1 MKETI
6 EKYQDIFT
14 EHFLLILL
22 LFSLVALTITGI
34 GSREMVGLIGC
45 ILCVVALTKDSV
57 YIDPWILFPLLIYE
71 IFSALSSISIFGDVF
86 HGFFNTQIIY
96 PVIYVLVS
104 FLKDKE
110 LLWMRRLCVLWAGL
124 ISCYGILD
132 FIYSSFNGEIFRLET
147 MLGNPNALGCFLV
160 VAWFS
165 LKVSEINE
173 IEINIVSNIISRLE
187 PLILTALALTLSMGS
202 FLSMILATIILLIQK
217 ARIYNRKELISFAL
231 LTIAKNICGISAG
244 IIIYFSVTFANTFW
258 IACLTII
265 YVFLLSFYWPLMDGF
280 LRKYK
285 KISLLIFAS
294 SLLFAITAIFIRTNA
309 VATFI
314 ERFNMMGNGLGY
326 IFKNPII
333 GVGPYQWRYL
343 NLHDSDIYFNTW
355 HIHNSLIHIGV
366 ELGLI
371 ALLMMIIIV
380 IRIYRKGGDG
390 IAGFSAFFFHN
401 MIDVS
406 FFYPCITV
414 LTILTTVGFNKKEYE
429 MSRFSKNIFFL
440 VFFTVFL
447 CTGFHDI
454 F

>member
-1 MKETI
+1 MKEKI
-6 EKYQDIFT
+6 YKFQYLFA

-57 YIDPWILFPLLIYE
+57 FIDPWILFPLLIYE

-96 PVIYVLVS
+96 PVIYVFLS
-104 FLKDKE
+104 LLKDSE
-110 LLWMRRLCVLWAGL
+110 RLWMRRLCAFWAWI
-124 ISCYGILD
+124 ISFYGILY
-132 FIYSSFNGEIFRLET
+132 FIYFSFEGDISRLEII
-147 MLGNPNALGCFLV
+147 LGNPNALGCFLV

-165 LKVSEINE
+165 LKVSEIN
-173 IEINIVSNIISRLE
+173 IVRRLE

-265 YVFLLSFYWPLMDGF
+265 YVFLLSFYWYLMDDF

-294 SLLFAITAIFIRTNA
+294 GLFFVIAAIFIRTNA

-314 ERFNMMGNGLGY
+314 ERFKMMENGLGY
-326 IFKNPII
+326 ILKNPII

-343 NLHDSDIYFNTW
+343 NLYDSDMYFNTW

-366 ELGLI
+366 ELGLV
-371 ALLMMIIIV
+371 ALLMMVIII
-380 IRIYRKGGDG
+380 IRIYMKGGDG
-390 IAGFSAFFFHN
+390 IVGFSAFFFHN

-414 LTILTTVGFNKKEYE
+414 LTILTTVGSNKEKYE
-429 MSRFSKNIFFL
+429 MGRCSKNIFFL